1 MREPRDDG
9 PFPDFEGKT
18 PAKRPPGGKPPCFIR
33 IYFPRERFNFQIR
46 PSAKVESEPFFDLQ
60 ESKVESRFDFG
71 QIRPPKRLSKTLFQ
85 RKSNLKV
92 EFRFDFGKS
101 RVLVFKTQ
109 PQTHI
114 INDIS
119 TNIRFALDSR
129 FWHLETGIGNPD
141 SRLHSKLF
149 ARNLRPLLFAVC

>member
-18 PAKRPPGGKPPCFIR
+18 PAKRPPGGKPPCFMR

-71 QIRPPKRLSKTLFQ
+71 EIRPPKRLSKTLFQ

-101 RVLVFKTQ
+101 RVFKTQ
-109 PQTHI
+109 P
-114 INDIS
+114 
-119 TNIRFALDSR
+119 
-129 FWHLETGIGNPD
+129 EG
-141 SRLHSKLF
+141 
-149 ARNLRPLLFAVC
+149 VCPGVRVPPMFLAEATVFGK

>member
-101 RVLVFKTQ
+101 RVFKTQ
-109 PQTHI
+109 PKGAY
-114 INDIS
+114 D
-119 TNIRFALDSR
+119 
-129 FWHLETGIGNPD
+129 GI
-141 SRLHSKLF
+141 LHSRAL
-149 ARNLRPLLFAVC
+149 LRVHNGAHTFFGLHTLHVASHCRHAPAKCGSQPLPFRHL

>member
-18 PAKRPPGGKPPCFIR
+18 PAKRPPGGKPPCFMR
-33 IYFPRERFNFQIR
+33 IYFPRERFDFQIR

-71 QIRPPKRLSKTLFQ
+71 PPKGGSRTLFQ

-101 RVLVFKTQ
+101 RGFKNQ
-109 PQTHI
+109 
-114 INDIS
+114 
-119 TNIRFALDSR
+119 
-129 FWHLETGIGNPD
+129 PD
-141 SRLHSKLF
+141 SRLDTAAFLAVAF
-149 ARNLRPLLFAVC
+149 AESRGGSQNVVSSANPTRSGRGDVYEDLCKGLTAQGG